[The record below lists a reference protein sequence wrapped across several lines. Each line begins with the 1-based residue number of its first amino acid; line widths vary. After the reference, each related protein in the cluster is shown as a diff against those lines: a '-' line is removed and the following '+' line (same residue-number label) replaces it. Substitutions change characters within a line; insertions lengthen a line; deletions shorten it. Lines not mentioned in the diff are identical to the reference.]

1 MAVAMNT
8 NLVLTTGL
16 AYVSLG
22 ACVMFVSHRA
32 IYNTASRV
40 VAGYPRVLTALRAK
54 RHDGRFGFVM
64 LMCGIILQVL
74 GASGYSAPLSLWR
87 YPASAALAA
96 LVLYGVCRGVA
107 SRRIAAAPARPAAAR
122 SFAGGLYETRRSMR
136 LREAAQIEAAN
147 REQRE
152 RARGP
157 RDRSVVYIRQDWE
170 RRWWSD
176 KLGVSSDA
184 LEAAVRHAGPM
195 IKDVEQYLST
205 RRAGNH
211 ALAA

>member
-16 AYVSLG
+16 AYASLG

-54 RHDGRFGFVM
+54 RHI
-64 LMCGIILQVL
+64 CGIILQVL

-122 SFAGGLYETRRSMR
+122 SLAGGLYETRRSMR